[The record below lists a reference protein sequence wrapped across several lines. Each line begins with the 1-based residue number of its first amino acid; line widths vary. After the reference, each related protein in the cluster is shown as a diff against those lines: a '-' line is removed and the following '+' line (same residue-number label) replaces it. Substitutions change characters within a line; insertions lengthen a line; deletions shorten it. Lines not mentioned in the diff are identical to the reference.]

1 MLRTTS
7 EIAQNLAPHGVL
19 RVALNFGNAGLVQA
33 DPLTH
38 ELSGISVD
46 LSRGLARE
54 LEMNVEFVYFYA
66 AREVIAA
73 VDEDKWDVAFL
84 AINPARLERLQ
95 FTQPYAAMS
104 GSYMV
109 RDDSPLQSMEE
120 VDQPG
125 IQIASAHGAAYD
137 LYLSAN
143 LKHASLVRAQT
154 TPGAVELFVDQ
165 RLDVVAGIQPY
176 LASWAATHPGYRM
189 LEGSFTTI
197 EQAMVTPK
205 GRTLGWAHLAS
216 YIERMKACNFVAQS
230 LARNGQGDMLA
241 PV

>member
-1 MLRTTS
+1 MLRPTS

-19 RVALNFGNAGLVQA
+19 RVALNFGNTGLVWA

-38 ELSGISVD
+38 ELSGLSVD

-73 VDEDKWDVAFL
+73 VDQDRWDVTFL

-95 FTQPYAAMS
+95 FTQPYALMA

-109 RDDSPLQSMEE
+109 RNDSPLRSLAD

-125 IQIASAHGAAYD
+125 VRIASAHGAAYD
-137 LYLSAN
+137 LYLSAHI
-143 LKHASLVRAQT
+143 KHASLFRAQT
-154 TPGAVELFVDQ
+154 TPGAVELFVDEQ
-165 RLDVVAGIQPY
+165 LDVVASIRPY
-176 LASWAATHPGYRM
+176 LTSWAAAHPGYR
-189 LEGSFTTI
+189 LLDDSFTTI
-197 EQAMVTPK
+197 ELAMATPK
-205 GRTLGWAHLAS
+205 GRTLGWTYLAS

-230 LARNGQGDMLA
+230 LARCQHGDMLA